1 MGSAG
6 KKKRPASATGS
17 TVSTRSSVGS
27 AGKKKRPASAA
38 GSTRSTRSTRSAK
51 KPASAA
57 KSEASAAIRQVETI
71 AHSKASSKQKIVRI
85 LKITAGLS
93 AAALVLYLGYT
104 AVHPSLGN
112 VMASLTRRATVAKN
126 HLVTAAAKVQTAV
139 FGNKAAEEARYLQT
153 QMNDRYFSGRPIFP
167 GQPGQPKVA
176 WAETMREFSTSN
188 AGQKLASA
196 ANAQR
201 KQNYVKLMGLKP
213 GYTFWDE
220 LKAAEAR
227 ERTGKALMPWV
238 NTAKTGTGLVPWV
251 NTAKRT
257 LAIAPAQT
265 GLVPYGAAA
274 AKATDSAVGLVDK
287 VLASPLGVAA
297 ASSYGMF
304 HAKVVGALAA
314 GGAALWGGRRR
325 KPSSPNNTRIR
336 PSSANLRYARQAR
349 GSARELRNN
358 MNAYRR
364 AKNAEAQQWAQQGA
378 AEESRRMRQPSPN
391 RYSGQQRYNSMSSVA
406 NQLRGNGSKAM
417 AARNTMERRTRYLEN
432 GGPPSL
438 AGSET
443 PREYRPPFVPRT
455 SAPLTA
461 KNSYIIGGFPK
472 QKKRETYENYLPGG
486 SLRQRKRNNGSSSN
500 NIYGRSYKSA
510 PRSRAGAAAG
520 NGLTAMA
527 GY

>member
-1 MGSAG
+1 
-6 KKKRPASATGS
+6 
-17 TVSTRSSVGS
+17 VGS
-27 AGKKKRPASAA
+27 AGQKKRPASAA
-38 GSTRSTRSTRSAK
+38 GSAGSTRSTRSANNK

-126 HLVTAAAKVQTAV
+126 HLVTAAAKVQAAV

-167 GQPGQPKVA
+167 GQTGQPKVA

-188 AGQKLASA
+188 AGQKLARA

-238 NTAKTGTGLVPWV
+238 NTAAAAKTGLVPWV

-287 VLASPLGVAA
+287 VLASPLGAAA

-304 HAKVVGALAA
+304 HAKVVAALAA

-349 GSARELRNN
+349 GSARELRDN

-378 AEESRRMRQPSPN
+378 AEESRRMRRPSPN

-417 AARNTMERRTRYLEN
+417 AARNTMERTTRYLEN

-443 PREYRPPFVPRT
+443 PREYRPPFVPRA

-472 QKKRETYENYLPGG
+472 QKKRETYENYMPGG

-500 NIYGRSYKSA
+500 NIYGTTYGRSYKSPSA

-520 NGLTAMA
+520 NGLSAMA
-527 GY
+527 GYY